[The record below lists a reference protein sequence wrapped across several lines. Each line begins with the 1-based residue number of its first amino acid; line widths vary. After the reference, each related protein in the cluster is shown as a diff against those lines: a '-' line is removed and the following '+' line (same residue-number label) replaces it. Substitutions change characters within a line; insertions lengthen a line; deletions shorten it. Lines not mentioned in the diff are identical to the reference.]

1 MLGHASA
8 AMTCTAGAHGRD
20 RPKIGRMCRNITEL
34 RGLEPPATD
43 DEVEAAA
50 RQFIRKVS
58 GLQKPPAGAEA
69 AYERAIAHVTAEVHA
84 LLDML
89 PARRQPPATVP
100 PLRRPEVRARIA
112 AREAAAVGTSP
123 ADSGSD
129 GAPRAGRGG
138 GEHADA

>member
-1 MLGHASA
+1 
-8 AMTCTAGAHGRD
+8 
-20 RPKIGRMCRNITEL
+20 MCRNITEL

-84 LLDML
+84 LLDIL

-100 PLRRPEVRARIA
+100 PLRRPEVKARIA
-112 AREAAAVGTSP
+112 AREAAAVGTRP
-123 ADSGSD
+123 ADSKVSPTGT
-129 GAPRAGRGG
+129 
-138 GEHADA
+138 